1 VLTAPARVANSERS
15 AQNRSDV
22 IGQSP
27 ESKAVEYGS
36 KEFFF
41 GLRVVT

>member
-1 VLTAPARVANSERS
+1 LSCKPERS
-15 AQNRSDV
+15 AQNRSHV
-22 IGQSP
+22 VGQPP

-41 GLRVVT
+41 GLRVVA